1 MLLLFRSSVPEELTG
16 PEGSPQVT
24 EGGAGLELPL
34 LKFALPTCTALLDC
48 SEIGCLRVGFL
59 LHSTHFSRRAA

>member
-24 EGGAGLELPL
+24 EGGAGP
-34 LKFALPTCTALLDC
+34 
-48 SEIGCLRVGFL
+48 
-59 LHSTHFSRRAA
+59 RAALAEVCFADLHNII